1 MSKIIMHS
9 LKFII
14 VQQSDVVKAGMKSE
28 MQSCEMRLFWKHLG
42 LGLFWLFGFFF
53 VFDGFFLIFLLKS
66 LNN

>member
-28 MQSCEMRLFWKHLG
+28 MQSCEMRLFWKHLD
-42 LGLFWLFGFFF
+42 LGLFWLFGFYFCFWWFFPYFF
-53 VFDGFFLIFLLKS
+53 VEIPK
-66 LNN
+66 